1 MAITKKNAPAKK
13 ATIKKSD
20 GGSNL
25 DDMKYTQK
33 WHDQKIAQYSKQL
46 AQAKVNSPN
55 MVKGIQQDIDWLKNS
70 RKNFV
75 KVAPIGP
82 RGGSGPSRGSGVNMG
97 GRGNIGGGL
106 RKQGK

>member
-1 MAITKKNAPAKK
+1 VAIAKKNAPAKK

-46 AQAKVNSPN
+46 AQAKVDSPYL
-55 MVKGIQQDIDWLKNS
+55 VKGIQQDIDWLKNS
-70 RKNFV
+70 RKNSV
-75 KVAPIGP
+75 KVAPMGP
-82 RGGSGPSRGSGVNMG
+82 RGGSGAVRSGVQNISMG
-97 GRGNIGGGL
+97 SGGL